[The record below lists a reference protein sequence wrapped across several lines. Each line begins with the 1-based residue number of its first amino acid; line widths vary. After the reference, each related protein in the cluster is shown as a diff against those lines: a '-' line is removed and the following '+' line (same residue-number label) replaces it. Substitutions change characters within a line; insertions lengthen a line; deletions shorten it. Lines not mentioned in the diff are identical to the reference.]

1 VPKIREIDFEVQHVP
16 LPAEMVAGWHVAADT
31 LVRMLVQGITSEA
44 DNVIVDDEIM
54 KFEVASF
61 QYEAVEEY

>member
-1 VPKIREIDFEVQHVP
+1 
-16 LPAEMVAGWHVAADT
+16 
-31 LVRMLVQGITSEA
+31 MLVQGITSEA